1 MPPVVG
7 VMHAAA
13 VLDDAL
19 LVNLDAER
27 FKRVLGPK
35 INGADN
41 LDHLVRGQSLDYFI
55 MFSSVTTLIGNP
67 GQANYVAANAYM
79 EGLARRRRQKG
90 LPALAVGWGPISDV
104 GMVAR
109 SAQLQSGLQKATG
122 MTGMMAREALELMS
136 QAIEQSAGNQDAAVI
151 TISPND
157 GSFGGDRLSVLKSPT
172 YANFISRGQKA
183 EGEVESIDLHAIAAS
198 GGVEAARRKVAD
210 VISAQLAHVLHL
222 REEDISLVRPL
233 GEIGLD
239 SLMAVELVMNLEE
252 VFGIQIPLAGS
263 SGGMTINDIADQ
275 IIAHV
280 GLDRDREEARGDAV
294 VSKLADEH
302 HGEKIEASQV
312 EAIKGLM
319 NDENRAAKRLI
330 N

>member
-1 MPPVVG
+1 MSPAIEHSPG
-7 VMHAAA
+7 TPAAA
-13 VLDDAL
+13 V
-19 LVNLDAER
+19 
-27 FKRVLGPK
+27 
-35 INGADN
+35 I
-41 LDHLVRGQSLDYFI
+41 
-55 MFSSVTTLIGNP
+55 
-67 GQANYVAANAYM
+67 
-79 EGLARRRRQKG
+79 
-90 LPALAVGWGPISDV
+90 PISPT
-104 GMVAR
+104 A
-109 SAQLQSGLQKATG
+109 
-122 MTGMMAREALELMS
+122 
-136 QAIEQSAGNQDAAVI
+136 
-151 TISPND
+151 
-157 GSFGGDRLSVLKSPT
+157 GSFGGDRLAVLRSPT
-172 YANFISRGQKA
+172 YASFISRGQKA
-183 EGEVESIDLHAIAAS
+183 EGEVEAIDLHAIAAS

-275 IIAHV
+275 IIGHV
-280 GLDRDREEARGDAV
+280 GLDRDREDARGEAV

-319 NDENRAAKRLI
+319 NDENRVAKRLI
-330 N
+330 S